1 MKTRSKQAARL
12 GALHVLDDLLEGP
25 LLVLAAIWLVLFV
38 IELTRGLGPRLQQAM
53 SLVWFVFVLDF
64 ALKLAIAP
72 SKIGFLR
79 RNVLTLASL
88 LVPALRVF
96 RFARVLGVLRSLRAA
111 RLLRLVQVFGS
122 FNRSVRTLRA
132 TIARRRLQYVLLL
145 TVAVAVIGAA
155 GMRAFEPAG
164 PDGEGFDGYLSALW
178 WTMMVLTT
186 MGSEYWPRTA
196 EGRILCVALAVYAF
210 AVFGYVT
217 ASIATLLVGRD
228 ADSNAAA
235 GARERP
241 VEEDVRALAREVA
254 VLRAELSG
262 GREDRARAAAD
273 EGPATPTP

>member
-262 GREDRARAAAD
+262 GREDRARAAD